1 MNTERTRNPF
11 LTGAVEMEIRAIPV
25 LEATT
30 SEVMVYGTAVVVE

>member
-1 MNTERTRNPF
+1 MTAESMRSPF
-11 LTGAVEMEIRAIPV
+11 LTGALEAETRAIPV